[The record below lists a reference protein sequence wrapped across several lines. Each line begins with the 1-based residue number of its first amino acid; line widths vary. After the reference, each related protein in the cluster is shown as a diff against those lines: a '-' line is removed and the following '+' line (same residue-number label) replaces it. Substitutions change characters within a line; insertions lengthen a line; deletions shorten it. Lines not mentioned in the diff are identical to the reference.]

1 MSKLQSSVTYKF
13 GIVCS
18 LASHVVEVDV
28 YGPGSAGTGSDDK
41 NCFTVKTVRSNP
53 AASGVVTGHQTYSSF
68 LSSLLCELL
77 NDVFIWTLT
86 LAFPGSKGGG
96 PGVHLC

>member
-1 MSKLQSSVTYKF
+1 ME
-13 GIVCS
+13 
-18 LASHVVEVDV
+18 VEA
-28 YGPGSAGTGSDDK
+28 YGPGATAEGPDGDK
-41 NCFTVKTVRSNP
+41 KCFSVKTVRNNP

-77 NDVFIWTLT
+77 NYYESSLVKFMS
-86 LAFPGSKGGG
+86 AGAKGRG